1 MYNCETCQAH
11 KKGLCE
17 PCTINGNSLCE
28 ENRKRSRKTP
38 SVAAIVKS
46 NHEGEGR
53 MSNWIEVT
61 DHENIEI
68 DGEDI
73 NILYSEDKFGN
84 NYIHF
89 KKQMI
94 IDLLAKEKA
103 E

>member
-1 MYNCETCQAH
+1 
-11 KKGLCE
+11 
-17 PCTINGNSLCE
+17 
-28 ENRKRSRKTP
+28 
-38 SVAAIVKS
+38 
-46 NHEGEGR
+46 

-61 DHENIEI
+61 DPEDIEI

-73 NILYSEDKFGN
+73 NILYSNDKFGN

-94 IDLLAKEKA
+94 IDLLAKEKT